1 MGTPSRKVDVLPAQ
15 REHLTRAQARQCADR
30 IGHVQWLR
38 QGEIALLAAGS
49 RATVTT
55 LWRVADQ
62 PTAEFMRQFYFQLGR
77 LEPKAQA
84 LRLAKLKLLRS
95 GTALQHPQFWA
106 AFVMNG
112 DGLSPMV
119 RVFSWSS
126 LLAP

>member
-1 MGTPSRKVDVLPAQ
+1 
-15 REHLTRAQARQCADR
+15 
-30 IGHVQWLR
+30 
-38 QGEIALLAAGS
+38 
-49 RATVTT
+49 
-55 LWRVADQ
+55 
-62 PTAEFMRQFYFQLGR
+62 MRQFYFQLGQ

-126 LLAP
+126 LLAPAAAVLLVAGALVARRIKPARGVDRPLGTRGGPPARGRPSGEAA